1 MKKLLVIVASALL
14 MTAVNVYAGDCT
26 ADAAKYCA
34 GKSGAER
41 MVCLRIQQRTGAM
54 PMGQLSNKKCAEM
67 IHSVVENI
75 KKSCDKA
82 KDRNGVCKDVK
93 KGQGRIITCYYQN
106 MDKITPKCQ
115 EAIKSAVEKVDA
127 SI

>member
-1 MKKLLVIVASALL
+1 MKKLLLLVASTLL
-14 MTAVNVYAGDCT
+14 MTANVYAGDCT
-26 ADAAKYCA
+26 ADAEKYCA

-41 MVCLRIQQRTGAM
+41 MVCIRIQQRTGDM

-75 KKSCDKA
+75 KKSCDKE
-82 KDRNGVCKDVK
+82 KDRQGVCGDVK
-93 KGQGRIITCYYQN
+93 KGKGRIITCYYQN

-115 EAIKSAVEKVDA
+115 EAIKSAVAQVDA
-127 SI
+127 AI

>member
-1 MKKLLVIVASALL
+1 MKTLLLIAVSTLL
-14 MTAVNVYAGDCT
+14 MAANVYAGDCT

-41 MVCLRIQQRTGAM
+41 MVCIRIQQRTGAM

-67 IHSVVENI
+67 IHSVIENV
-75 KKSCDKA
+75 KKSCDPE
-82 KDRNGVCKDVK
+82 KDRKGVCGDVK
-93 KGQGRIITCYYQN
+93 KGHGRIITCYYQN
-106 MDKITPKCQ
+106 MDKITPQCR
-115 EAIKSAVEKVDA
+115 EAIKSAVAKVDA

>member
-1 MKKLLVIVASALL
+1 MKTLLLIVASVML
-14 MTAVNVYAGDCT
+14 MAGNVYAGNCT

-54 PMGQLSNKKCAEM
+54 PMGQLSDKNCAEM
-67 IHSVVENI
+67 IHSVVESI
-75 KKSCDKA
+75 KKSCDPV
-82 KDRNGVCKDVK
+82 KDRKGVCGDVK
-93 KGQGRIITCYYQN
+93 KGKGRIITCYNHN
-106 MDKITPKCQ
+106 MDKITPQCQ
-115 EAIKSAVEKVDA
+115 KAITSAVAKVDG

>member
-1 MKKLLVIVASALL
+1 MKTVILIAVSALF
-14 MTAVNVYAGDCT
+14 MTAHAYAGDCT

-41 MVCLRIQQRTGAM
+41 MVCLRIQQRTGAL
-54 PMGQLSNKKCAEM
+54 PMGQLSNKQCAEM
-67 IHSVVENI
+67 IHSVVESI
-75 KKSCDKA
+75 KKSCDME
-82 KDRNGVCKDVK
+82 KDRKGVCGDVK

-106 MDKITPKCQ
+106 MDKITPQCQ
-115 EAIKSAVEKVDA
+115 EAIKAAVAKVDA

>member
-1 MKKLLVIVASALL
+1 MKKLLVIVASVLL
-14 MTAVNVYAGDCT
+14 MAANVYAGDCT

-34 GKSGAER
+34 GKTGAER

-75 KKSCDKA
+75 KKSCDKV

>member
-1 MKKLLVIVASALL
+1 MKTFLLIVVSALL
-14 MTAVNVYAGDCT
+14 MTANAYAGNCT

-41 MVCLRIQQRTGAM
+41 MVCLRIQQRTGEM
-54 PMGQLSNKKCAEM
+54 PMGQLSDKSCAEM

-75 KKSCDKA
+75 KKSCDIE
-82 KDRNGVCKDVK
+82 KDRKGVCADVK
-93 KGQGRIITCYYQN
+93 KGKGRIITCYNQN
-106 MDKITPKCQ
+106 MEKITPQCQ
-115 EAIKSAVEKVDA
+115 EAIKSAVAKVDA

>member
-1 MKKLLVIVASALL
+1 MKTLLLIVASTLL
-14 MTAVNVYAGDCT
+14 IAANVYAGDCT

-34 GKSGAER
+34 GKTGAER
-41 MVCLRIQQRTGAM
+41 MVCIRIQQRTGAM

-75 KKSCDKA
+75 KKSCDPV
-82 KDRNGVCKDVK
+82 KDRKGVCGDVK

-106 MDKITPKCQ
+106 MDKITPQCK
-115 EAIKSAVEKVDA
+115 EAIKSAVSKVDA

>member
-1 MKKLLVIVASALL
+1 MKKLLLIVASVLL
-14 MTAVNVYAGDCT
+14 MTANVYAGDCT

-41 MVCLRIQQRTGAM
+41 MVCLRIQQRTGKM
-54 PMGQLSNKKCAEM
+54 PMGQLSNKTCAEM

-75 KKSCDKA
+75 KKSCDPE
-82 KDRNGVCKDVK
+82 KDRKGVCGDVK
-93 KGQGRIITCYYQN
+93 KGKGRIITCYYQN
-106 MDKITPKCQ
+106 MEKITPQCQ
-115 EAIKSAVEKVDA
+115 EAIKSAVGKVDA